1 MTTQQVEITTET
13 MPEGNL
19 IACDS
24 DTRVTAALIG
34 ENSLM
39 RTGLQHILSGTPFA
53 LAEKIL
59 VAGSTLPCTWD
70 EPPGLFII
78 DANQDAGR
86 VPALVRQV
94 KEAHPQ
100 ARVVALADHFD
111 ARFVCLG
118 LAAGLDGFC
127 LTASGREVLI
137 KSFELVMLGETVV
150 PSTMVGSILAR
161 AAQSLPDH
169 RDSMGSEINPSNLNG
184 CNLTGREAEVLNYL
198 RDGSP
203 NKIIARKLDISEA
216 TIKVHVK
223 AVLRKIGAA
232 NRTQAAMW
240 AAEHLPKRD
249 EASLS
254 A

>member
-1 MTTQQVEITTET
+1 MTTES
-13 MPEGNL
+13 MPESNP
-19 IACDS
+19 IAYNS
-24 DTRVTAALIG
+24 DTRVTTALIG
-34 ENSLM
+34 ENSLI
-39 RTGLQHILSGTPFA
+39 RTGLQHILSGTPFV
-53 LAEKIL
+53 LAEEAL
-59 VAGSTLPCTWD
+59 VAGSIWH

-78 DANQDAGR
+78 DANQDAGH
-86 VPALVRQV
+86 VPAVARQV

-150 PSTMVGSILAR
+150 PSTMVRSILAR
-161 AAQSLPDH
+161 ATQSLPDH

-240 AAEHLPKRD
+240 AAEHLPKKGK
-249 EASLS
+249 ASLR

>member
-1 MTTQQVEITTET
+1 MATQRIEIT
-13 MPEGNL
+13 PERLCQRDL
-19 IACDS
+19 IAGGS
-24 DTRVTAALIG
+24 GTWVTTALIG

-39 RTGLQHILSGTPFA
+39 RKGLQHILSGTPFA
-53 LAEKIL
+53 LAEEALITD
-59 VAGSTLPCTWD
+59 STLSRIWD
-70 EPPGLFII
+70 EAPALFLI
-78 DANQDAGR
+78 DANQDGGHVADM
-86 VPALVRQV
+86 ARQV
-94 KEAHPQ
+94 KEAHQQ

-111 ARFVCLG
+111 TRFVGLG

-137 KSFELVMLGETVV
+137 KSLELVMLGETVV
-150 PSTMVGSILAR
+150 PSPMVRSILAR
-161 AAQSLPDH
+161 TVQSLPER
-169 RDSMGSEINPSNLNG
+169 RDSTGSKINLSDPRDFRLSA
-184 CNLTGREAEVLNYL
+184 REAEVLNCL

-240 AAEHLPKRD
+240 AADHLPKKD

>member
-1 MTTQQVEITTET
+1 MTTQRIEIT
-13 MPEGNL
+13 PKGLCQRDL
-19 IACDS
+19 IAGGS
-24 DTRVTAALIG
+24 GTQVTTALIG

-39 RTGLQHILSGTPFA
+39 RKGLQHILSGTPFV
-53 LAEKIL
+53 LAEEIP
-59 VAGSTLPCTWD
+59 VAGSTLPCAGD
-70 EPPGLFII
+70 EAPALFII
-78 DANQDAGR
+78 DANQDGGHVA
-86 VPALVRQV
+86 AMARQV
-94 KEAHPQ
+94 REAHPQ
-100 ARVVALADHFD
+100 ARIVALADHFH
-111 ARFVCLG
+111 ARFVGLG

-150 PSTMVGSILAR
+150 PSTIVRSILAR
-161 AAQSLPDH
+161 TVQSIPQLQ
-169 RDSMGSEINPSNLNG
+169 DSTGKKISPSDLKDFR
-184 CNLTGREAEVLNYL
+184 LSVREAEVLNCL

-240 AAEHLPKRD
+240 AADHLPKKG